1 MDSQSTPSTA
11 SIARVDAGDAPA
23 GVANR
28 STRRFSKGART
39 RPAEDRAGVV
49 LKSVSAWTHTL
60 VLTGELTQRSAH
72 ELELELERL
81 CEQGVTDITLD
92 LSQLSHIDA
101 TGVAVIAFRSGL
113 CERQGYGFALLRGSR
128 HVHEAF
134 ERAGVSEMLPFQE
147 DEIARR
153 RRVSSSAAR
162 FRDGCE

>member
-1 MDSQSTPSTA
+1 MDSQPTTPTA
-11 SIARVDAGDAPA
+11 SIATVDAGDAPA

-49 LKSVSAWTHTL
+49 LKSVSVWTHTL
-60 VLTGELTQRSAH
+60 ILTGELTRRSAH
-72 ELELELERL
+72 ALELEMERL

-92 LSQLSHIDA
+92 LSQLGYIDA

-113 CERQGYGFALLRGSR
+113 CERQGYGFALIPGSR
-128 HVHEAF
+128 VVHEAF
-134 ERAGVSEMLPFQE
+134 EQAGVSEMLPFLE
-147 DEIARR
+147 DEMARR
-153 RRVSSSAAR
+153 RRVSGSAAR